1 MTVVARLEDQ
11 NFEPAVELAELTQCA
26 AGDGAVV
33 SFVGIARGSTK
44 AGDDVERLVLE
55 HHPRLTP
62 KSLSEIAFDAASNFD
77 VTHVRVVHRCG
88 TVGPGGPIVF
98 AGVAA
103 PHRRAAFE
111 AADYLM
117 DRLKTEAVFW
127 KREEGTAGANWIEPT
142 ETDYADRRRWERSV
156 NGIDESLT
164 FYPLRIAVLTVSD
177 TRDEQSDKSGALLVE
192 RLRRA
197 GHELAGNAIVKD
209 EVEAIRSQV
218 QAWVSVADVDVIIST
233 GGTGFA
239 PRDVTPEAVK
249 PLFRREM
256 DGFSVLFHLASSGT
270 VGLSTLQSRAFAG
283 QIEDTFIF
291 CLPGS
296 TGACR
301 DGWDLVLALELDSRY
316 RPCSLAGQIPRLR
329 HLCA

>member
-1 MTVVARLEDQ
+1 MTVVARLEERDL
-11 NFEPAVELAELTQCA
+11 EPAAELAELTRCA
-26 AGDGAVV
+26 TGDGAVV
-33 SFVGIARGSTK
+33 SFVGITRGASNS
-44 AGDDVERLVLE
+44 GDDVERLVLE
-55 HHPRLTP
+55 HHPRLTSN
-62 KSLSEIAFDAASNFD
+62 SLSEIASDTASRFG
-77 VTHVRVVHRCG
+77 VTHVRVVHRSG
-88 TVGPGGPIVF
+88 RTGPADPIVF

-127 KREEGTAGANWIEPT
+127 KREEGADGSNWIEPT
-142 ETDYADRRRWERSV
+142 ETDYADRGRWERNVS
-156 NGIDESLT
+156 GIDESLT

-177 TRDEQSDKSGALLVE
+177 TRDDKTDKSGALLVD
-192 RLRRA
+192 RLQKA
-197 GHELAGNAIVKD
+197 GHELAGKNIVRD

-218 QAWVSVADVDVIIST
+218 QAWVSDADVDVIIST

-249 PLFRREM
+249 PMFRREM
-256 DGFSVLFHLASSGT
+256 DGFSVLFHVASSGT

-283 QIEDTFIF
+283 QIDETFVF

-301 DGWDLVLALELDSRY
+301 DGWDLVLGLELDSRY